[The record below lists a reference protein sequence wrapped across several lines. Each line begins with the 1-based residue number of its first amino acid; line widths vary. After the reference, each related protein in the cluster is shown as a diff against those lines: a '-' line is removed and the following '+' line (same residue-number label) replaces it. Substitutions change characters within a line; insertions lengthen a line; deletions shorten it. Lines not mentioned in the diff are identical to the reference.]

1 MPNVTVARKEAVVLL
16 AAWGTLRRGEVL
28 GLTRKDVDVI
38 AGSVRVER
46 ALHEHHD
53 GSLEIG
59 PTKNGDPRHVHLP
72 SGVMP
77 LVVVHLQRF
86 VGAEPG
92 SPLFVG
98 ATGEALRP
106 SNFWV
111 I

>member
-1 MPNVTVARKEAVVLL
+1 
-16 AAWGTLRRGEVL
+16 
-28 GLTRKDVDVI
+28 
-38 AGSVRVER
+38 
-46 ALHEHHD
+46 
-53 GSLEIG
+53 
-59 PTKNGDPRHVHLP
+59 
-72 SGVMP
+72 MP